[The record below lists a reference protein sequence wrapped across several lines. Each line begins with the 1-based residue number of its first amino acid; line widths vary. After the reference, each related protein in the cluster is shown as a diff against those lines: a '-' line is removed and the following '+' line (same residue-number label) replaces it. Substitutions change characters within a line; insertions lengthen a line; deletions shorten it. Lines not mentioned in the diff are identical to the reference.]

1 VYGHS
6 TVPLLFADCFYL
18 PSTVAS
24 GFLLMPANLHD
35 LGENLVLDAA
45 LGSRDMDVGLYNDGT
60 DALADGATYSD
71 ITTEPTGSAYAVQT
85 AAGGT
90 VATNSGTTEIDLGS
104 LSFDT
109 SDSAQSVDALY
120 VRDSSTG
127 DLIFTNALD
136 SSYDLSSIDTLDLSN
151 IGLTLD

>member
-1 VYGHS
+1 
-6 TVPLLFADCFYL
+6 
-18 PSTVAS
+18 
-24 GFLLMPANLHD
+24 MPANLHD
-35 LGENLVLDAA
+35 LGENLVLTSA
-45 LGSRDMDVGLYNDGT
+45 LGSRDMDVGLYNDST
-60 DALADGATYSD
+60 DTLADGATYSG
-71 ITTEPTGSAYAVQT
+71 ITTEPAGASYAVQT

-109 SDSAQSVDALY
+109 SDSSQTVDALY
-120 VRDSSTG
+120 VRDTTSG

-151 IGLTLD
+151 VGLTLD